1 MAIMD
6 IKAFIGKD
14 VIIEKTKN
22 SCVLTEITAPYI
34 QVQTKA
40 PNSLGYPLTYRFE
53 TVNGDPFTN
62 NLLKF
67 EDAGLLELFI
77 KSYKEYCHTK
87 DAYYEETGY
96 RMRRS

>member
-40 PNSLGYPLTYRFE
+40 PNSSGYPSTYRFE
-53 TVNGDPFTN
+53 TINGDPFTN
-62 NLLKF
+62 NLLIF
-67 EDAGLLELFI
+67 EDSTLLEPFM
-77 KSYKEYCHTK
+77 KAYKAYCHTK
-87 DAYYEETGY
+87 DAYYEEICY
-96 RMRRS
+96 WMRRS

>member
-1 MAIMD
+1 MVIMD

-14 VIIEKTKN
+14 VIIEKIKT

-40 PNSLGYPLTYRFE
+40 PDSSGYPSTYRFE

-62 NLLKF
+62 NLLIFK
-67 EDAGLLELFI
+67 DSSLLGPFM
-77 KSYKEYCHTK
+77 KAYKEYCLSK
-87 DAYYEETGY
+87 DAYYEEIGY
-96 RMRRS
+96 WMRKD